1 MNNRDAT
8 YDAILVPGGGCK
20 SAHELPPWVE
30 ARFDRVLQIHQKETI
45 IALSAGTVHKPP
57 PLDSEGFPVFESRL
71 GADYLIRKGVDPEFI
86 LCETASYDT
95 IGNAFFSRV
104 FHVEPRRFKRLLV
117 INSDSHLPR
126 TQAIFRWV
134 YGLTSPGGP
143 GDYTLHFEAV
153 PDRGMADELLRVR
166 LAKEKSGLA
175 NVLRLKERIRTWTDL
190 HRWLF
195 SEHGAYA
202 VAVPPQRLTG
212 KILDAY

>member
-1 MNNRDAT
+1 MNNIKSA

-20 SAHELPPWVE
+20 NDHELPPWVE
-30 ARFDRVLQIHQKETI
+30 ARFDRVLQIHQNETI

-71 GADYLIRKGVDPEFI
+71 GAAYLIRHGMDPGFI

-104 FHVEPRRFKRLLV
+104 FHVDPLGFKRLLV
-117 INSDSHLPR
+117 INSVSHLPR
-126 TQAIFRWV
+126 TKAVFQWV
-134 YGLTSPGGP
+134 YGLPSLCGP
-143 GDYTLHFEAV
+143 GNYTLSFEAV
-153 PDRGMADELLRVR
+153 PDRGMDEELLRIR
-166 LAKEKSGLA
+166 LEKEKTGLA
-175 NVLRLKERIRTWTDL
+175 NILRLTEQIRTWAEF
-190 HRWLF
+190 HRWFF
-195 SEHGAYA
+195 SEHGAYS